1 MVGLTGTEKKLP
13 GEISGGMRKRAG
25 LARALVLDPEIILF
39 DEPDSGL
46 DPVRVAYLNQLIV
59 DLNAQTDATFLIV
72 THDIGTARTVPDN
85 LGLLFRRELVMFGP
99 REVLLTS
106 DEPVVEQFLNG
117 RREGPIGMSEEK
129 DAGQVAAELA
139 TLDGSAA
146 GTGHR
151 PEGRLR
157 HRRAAAAAAL
167 AGAAGA
173 QGGRPPPGPGAA
185 RCCPRCPPRH
195 SRRSRDASATT
206 STAARLPTTPAPDEP
221 GTPQTAARDPPPR
234 PSRWPNELAVPGR
247 RRSPMPAG
255 CSRWSSTSSG

>member
-1 MVGLTGTEKKLP
+1 MTPVGLTGTEKKLP

-25 LARALVLDPEIILF
+25 LARALVLNPEIILF

-59 DLNAQTDATFLIV
+59 DLNAVTDATFLIV

-106 DEPVVEQFLNG
+106 EEAVVKQFLNG

-139 TLDGSAA
+139 SLADDGPPAP
-146 GTGHR
+146 GTG
-151 PEGRLR
+151 PK
-157 HRRAAAAAAL
+157 
-167 AGAAGA
+167 GA
-173 QGGRPPPGPGAA
+173 
-185 RCCPRCPPRH
+185 
-195 SRRSRDASATT
+195 S
-206 STAARLPTTPAPDEP
+206 
-221 GTPQTAARDPPPR
+221 GTG
-234 PSRWPNELAVPGR
+234 VPGEWPDR
-247 RRSPMPAG
+247 FDLVWVFTHAHGKWTFRQVNQHLLPGDA
-255 CSRWSSTSSG
+255 